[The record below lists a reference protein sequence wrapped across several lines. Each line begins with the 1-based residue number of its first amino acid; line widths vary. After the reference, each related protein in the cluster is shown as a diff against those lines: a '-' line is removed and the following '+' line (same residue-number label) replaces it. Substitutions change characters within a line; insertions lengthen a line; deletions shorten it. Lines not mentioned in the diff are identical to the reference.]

1 MMVAMSQDPDSA
13 EYLDTDRA
21 DGRKKEGEDF
31 DASRF
36 LVGRG
41 VREEE
46 IEAAAAQGTLP
57 LLVLDALMF
66 PERPRYDEASLVEM
80 AGVDPEYAR
89 ALWRAMGFPMVA
101 EGEVTF
107 YEDDLR

>member
-1 MMVAMSQDPDSA
+1 MAQDQDTP
-13 EYLDTDRA
+13 EYVGTGRA
-21 DGRKKEGEDF
+21 GGREVGAGDF
-31 DASRF
+31 DSRWF
-36 LVGRG
+36 LAERG
-41 VREEE
+41 VREGE

-66 PERPRYDEASLVEM
+66 PERPRYDEASLVGM